1 MGIAFKKA
9 AVIGATG
16 PTGIHLAGEL
26 VRRQLDVR
34 VVSRSLA
41 KLERAFAG
49 GTCELLAA
57 DALDRA
63 AMNRVVTG
71 CDLVID
77 CIGLPPDRM
86 ADHEVTARNISGAA
100 SAAGARCLQVS
111 SFWGFLPMRRLPLDE
126 THPRQDGNAY
136 ARARRAAEDVMLEAG
151 AAVVHL
157 PDFFGPFVHGSTL
170 QQPLQEAAAG
180 KTMNW
185 IGAKDTKREY
195 VYVPDAMAIVA
206 DLLHRE
212 EAYGSSWVF
221 PGSGPLDG
229 QETARIAGEHLGR
242 PVKLRA
248 APRWLLRGL
257 ALVSADLRAFVP
269 ILDDY
274 LQPMSYDAGRLET
287 LLGPLRMTPYGETI
301 PATLDWLAARDDR
314 GDQ

>member
-1 MGIAFKKA
+1 MAVTLKKA
-9 AVIGATG
+9 VVIGATG

-26 VRRQLDVR
+26 VRRQVEVR
-34 VVSRSLA
+34 VVSRSSA
-41 KLERAFAG
+41 RLEHAFPG
-49 GTCELLAA
+49 GAWELSAA
-57 DALDRA
+57 DALDPAALQRA
-63 AMNRVVTG
+63 VAG
-71 CDLVID
+71 CDVVID

-86 ADHEVTARNISGAA
+86 ADHETTARNIVAA
-100 SAAGARCLQVS
+100 ARGAGARCLQVS

-126 THPRQDGNAY
+126 THPRQGGNTY
-136 ARARRAAEDVMLEAG
+136 AQARRAAENVMLEAG

-157 PDFFGPFVHGSTL
+157 PDFFGPGVHVSTL
-170 QQPLQEAAAG
+170 QQALQEAAAG

-185 IGAKDTKREY
+185 IGAKDTRREY

-206 DLLHRE
+206 DLLHRQ

-229 QETARIAGEHLGR
+229 QETARIAGGHLGR

-257 ALVSADLRAFVP
+257 ALVSADLRAFLP

-274 LQPMSYDAGRLET
+274 LQPMSYDAGRLAA
-287 LLGPLRMTPYGETI
+287 LLGPLRMTPYSEAI
-301 PATLDWLAARDDR
+301 PATLDWLAARNDR
-314 GDQ
+314 SDP